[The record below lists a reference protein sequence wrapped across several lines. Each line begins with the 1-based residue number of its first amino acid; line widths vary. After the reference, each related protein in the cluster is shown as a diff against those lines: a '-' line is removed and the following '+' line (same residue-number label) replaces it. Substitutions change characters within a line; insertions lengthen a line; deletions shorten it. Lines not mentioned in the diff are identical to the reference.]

1 MTPDKHDRKLS
12 PVATEERLTPNH
24 STQQDKNS
32 DWISDLERELEEI
45 SQKWPFP
52 RSFT

>member
-1 MTPDKHDRKLS
+1 MTPDKPDREL
-12 PVATEERLTPNH
+12 PLLATEEWLTPNH

-32 DWISDLERELEEI
+32 DWISSLERELEEI
-45 SQKWPFP
+45 SQKWLFP